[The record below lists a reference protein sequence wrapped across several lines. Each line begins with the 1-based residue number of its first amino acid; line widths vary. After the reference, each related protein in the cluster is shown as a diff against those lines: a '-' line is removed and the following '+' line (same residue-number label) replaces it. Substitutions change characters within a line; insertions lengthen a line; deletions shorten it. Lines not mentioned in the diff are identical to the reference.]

1 MSEKDLFN
9 ICLKLLS
16 KKFKFLV
23 RLPLI
28 KTRIDLKGYFEVAFF
43 ENRANRDTINLFRNL
58 VVAFLAKLS
67 VTWQLWMGWG
77 GEVVRAR
84 EGKYTVPVT
93 LVPLL
98 DITARWQTKFRTE
111 SSGVQIQIWLKT

>member
-16 KKFKFLV
+16 KKFNFLV

-28 KTRIDLKGYFEVAFF
+28 KTRIDLKGYFEVAFC

-77 GEVVRAR
+77 GGGSESERREVHGAR
-84 EGKYTVPVT
+84 NFSPAVGYNS
-93 LVPLL
+93 
-98 DITARWQTKFRTE
+98 AMAN
-111 SSGVQIQIWLKT
+111 